1 MLQLQTNTINVC
13 RIGKLL
19 AKYNIKASITDSLIT
34 LDGDIPDNLLT
45 QLCNEISINFIT
57 NFVSNEP
64 LPENTSCVNSEEI
77 ENESKVEAA
86 QICSDSSKFDL
97 IYPEVRRGEV
107 YECDFGT
114 PHGSEQGFLRYAI
127 VIQNN
132 LGNEF
137 SPTTIVIACSTEPKK
152 DLPVHLSCK
161 FSSKNMPDYSFNR
174 LETFENV
181 IMAEQIR
188 TVDKT
193 RLRRY
198 IGFLTP
204 EFMEQIEEK
213 IYISLD
219 LKPKETIVEKEVFVD
234 KIVEKIVYVDKIV
247 PLKEETD
254 VKPQKEQRKDLNMV
268 QVQLLSFV
276 NINELIKISQSKST
290 DEIKAKKI
298 LELFNFDFT
307 KKGVEYLLKAIIAS
321 PKTNYFNLETLSDIV
336 SKEENDDKD
345 EIKRLIV
352 ARVKENFGFRKAPT
366 IDFIRLINNFLS
378 KQEDNYEEN
387 NI

>member
-34 LDGDIPDNLLT
+34 LDGDIPDDLLT

-152 DLPVHLSCK
+152 DLPVHLYST
-161 FSSKNMPDYSFNR
+161 FSSKNMSDYDLNR
-174 LETFENV
+174 VGTSENV

-188 TVDKT
+188 TVNKT

-198 IGFLTP
+198 VGSLTP

-234 KIVEKIVYVDKIV
+234 KIVEKKVYVDKIV

-254 VKPQKEQRKDLNMV
+254 VKPQKEQRDINMV

>member
-34 LDGDIPDNLLT
+34 LDGDIPDDLLT

-57 NFVSNEP
+57 KFVSNEP
-64 LPENTSCVNSEEI
+64 LSENTSCVNSEEI

-97 IYPEVRRGEV
+97 IYPEVKRGEV

-152 DLPVHLSCK
+152 DLPVHLYST
-161 FSSKNMPDYSFNR
+161 FSSKNMSDYDLNR
-174 LETFENV
+174 VGTSENV

-188 TVDKT
+188 TVNKT

-198 IGFLTP
+198 VGSLTP

-234 KIVEKIVYVDKIV
+234 KIVEKKVYVDKIV

-254 VKPQKEQRKDLNMV
+254 VKPQKEQRDINMV

>member
-34 LDGDIPDNLLT
+34 LDGDIPDDLLT

-161 FSSKNMPDYSFNR
+161 YK
-174 LETFENV
+174 
-181 IMAEQIR
+181 
-188 TVDKT
+188 
-193 RLRRY
+193 
-198 IGFLTP
+198 
-204 EFMEQIEEK
+204 
-213 IYISLD
+213 
-219 LKPKETIVEKEVFVD
+219 
-234 KIVEKIVYVDKIV
+234 
-247 PLKEETD
+247 
-254 VKPQKEQRKDLNMV
+254 
-268 QVQLLSFV
+268 
-276 NINELIKISQSKST
+276 
-290 DEIKAKKI
+290 
-298 LELFNFDFT
+298 
-307 KKGVEYLLKAIIAS
+307 
-321 PKTNYFNLETLSDIV
+321 
-336 SKEENDDKD
+336 
-345 EIKRLIV
+345 
-352 ARVKENFGFRKAPT
+352 
-366 IDFIRLINNFLS
+366 
-378 KQEDNYEEN
+378 
-387 NI
+387 

>member
-1 MLQLQTNTINVC
+1 
-13 RIGKLL
+13 
-19 AKYNIKASITDSLIT
+19 
-34 LDGDIPDNLLT
+34 
-45 QLCNEISINFIT
+45 
-57 NFVSNEP
+57 
-64 LPENTSCVNSEEI
+64 
-77 ENESKVEAA
+77 
-86 QICSDSSKFDL
+86 
-97 IYPEVRRGEV
+97 
-107 YECDFGT
+107 
-114 PHGSEQGFLRYAI
+114 
-127 VIQNN
+127 
-132 LGNEF
+132 
-137 SPTTIVIACSTEPKK
+137 
-152 DLPVHLSCK
+152 
-161 FSSKNMPDYSFNR
+161 
-174 LETFENV
+174 
-181 IMAEQIR
+181 MAEQIR

-254 VKPQKEQRKDLNMV
+254 VKPQKEQRDINMV

>member
-34 LDGDIPDNLLT
+34 LDGDIPDDLLT

-152 DLPVHLSCK
+152 DLPVHLYST
-161 FSSKNMPDYSFNR
+161 FSSKNMSDYDLNR
-174 LETFENV
+174 VGTSENV

-188 TVDKT
+188 TVNKT

-198 IGFLTP
+198 VGSLTP

-254 VKPQKEQRKDLNMV
+254 VKPQKEQRDINMV

>member
-34 LDGDIPDNLLT
+34 LDGDIPDDLLT

-64 LPENTSCVNSEEI
+64 LSENTSCVNSEEI

-97 IYPEVRRGEV
+97 IYPEVKRGEV

-152 DLPVHLSCK
+152 DLPVHLYST
-161 FSSKNMPDYSFNR
+161 FSSKNMSDYDLNR
-174 LETFENV
+174 VGTSENV

-188 TVDKT
+188 TVNKT

-198 IGFLTP
+198 VGSLTP

-234 KIVEKIVYVDKIV
+234 KIVEKKVYVDKIV

-276 NINELIKISQSKST
+276 NINELLKISQSKST

-352 ARVKENFGFRKAPT
+352 ARVKENFSFRKAPT

>member
-34 LDGDIPDNLLT
+34 LDGDIPDDLLT

-64 LPENTSCVNSEEI
+64 LPENTSCVNSDEI

-127 VIQNN
+127 VIQNDF
-132 LGNEF
+132 GNTHA
-137 SPTTIVIACSTEPKK
+137 PTTIVIACSTESKK
-152 DLPVHLSCK
+152 DLPVHLNCT
-161 FSSKNMPDYSFNR
+161 FSSTNMSDYDLNR
-174 LETFENV
+174 VGTSENV

-188 TVDKT
+188 TVNKT

-198 IGFLTP
+198 VGSLTP
-204 EFMEQIEEK
+204 EFMKQIEE
-213 IYISLD
+213 IVYISLG
-219 LKPKETIVEKEVFVD
+219 LKSKEKIVEKVVYVD
-234 KIVEKIVYVDKIV
+234 KIVEKKVYVDKIV

-254 VKPQKEQRKDLNMV
+254 VKPQKEQRDINMV

>member
-34 LDGDIPDNLLT
+34 LDGDIPDDLLT
-45 QLCNEISINFIT
+45 QLCNEININFIT

-64 LPENTSCVNSEEI
+64 LPENTSCVNSDEI

-219 LKPKETIVEKEVFVD
+219 LKPKETIVEKV
-234 KIVEKIVYVDKIV
+234 VYVDKIV

>member
-34 LDGDIPDNLLT
+34 LDGDIPDDLLT

-64 LPENTSCVNSEEI
+64 LSENTSCVNSEEI

-97 IYPEVRRGEV
+97 IYPEVKRGEV

-152 DLPVHLSCK
+152 DLPVHLYST
-161 FSSKNMPDYSFNR
+161 FSSKNMSDYDLNR
-174 LETFENV
+174 VGTSENV

-188 TVDKT
+188 TVNKT

-198 IGFLTP
+198 VGSLTP

-234 KIVEKIVYVDKIV
+234 KIVEKKVYVDKIV

-254 VKPQKEQRKDLNMV
+254 VKPQKEQRDINMV

>member
-34 LDGDIPDNLLT
+34 LDGDIPDDLLT
-45 QLCNEISINFIT
+45 QLCNEININFIT

-64 LPENTSCVNSEEI
+64 LPENTSCVNSDEI

-234 KIVEKIVYVDKIV
+234 KIVEKIPTGLPRFFVHLFPAKNKRH
-247 PLKEETD
+247 LG
-254 VKPQKEQRKDLNMV
+254 QKTYHRR
-268 QVQLLSFV
+268 
-276 NINELIKISQSKST
+276 
-290 DEIKAKKI
+290 
-298 LELFNFDFT
+298 
-307 KKGVEYLLKAIIAS
+307 G
-321 PKTNYFNLETLSDIV
+321 
-336 SKEENDDKD
+336 
-345 EIKRLIV
+345 R
-352 ARVKENFGFRKAPT
+352 G
-366 IDFIRLINNFLS
+366 IRLGKEHYRPHLGSQVRPDVHRHRRHVPRPDVLRHAKALPSGGRIFQKPAHRRPEQDQDRFRRPGTYPAQRPGRGERNPLDGSLAKRQPGIFRTGS
-378 KQEDNYEEN
+378 AAGHGTAPA
-387 NI
+387 

>member
-34 LDGDIPDNLLT
+34 LDGDIPDDLLT

-152 DLPVHLSCK
+152 DLPVHLYST
-161 FSSKNMPDYSFNR
+161 FSSKNMSDYDLNR
-174 LETFENV
+174 VGTSENV

-188 TVDKT
+188 TVNKT

-198 IGFLTP
+198 VGSLTP

-234 KIVEKIVYVDKIV
+234 KIVEKKVYVDKIV

-254 VKPQKEQRKDLNMV
+254 IKPQKEQRDINMV

>member
-34 LDGDIPDNLLT
+34 LDGDIPDDLLT

-152 DLPVHLSCK
+152 DLPVHLYST
-161 FSSKNMPDYSFNR
+161 FSSKNMSDYDLNR
-174 LETFENV
+174 VGTSENV

-188 TVDKT
+188 TVNKT

-198 IGFLTP
+198 VGSLTP

-234 KIVEKIVYVDKIV
+234 KIVEKKVYVDKIV

-254 VKPQKEQRKDLNMV
+254 VKPQKEQRDINMV

-352 ARVKENFGFRKAPT
+352 ARVKENFSFRKAPT